1 MGKEGEA
8 IRKRAVALVGGRQ
21 TLPLPAGRLAAE
33 WLINHDYTDIF
44 IGYASYA
51 PGYGRLIRCE
61 WLISRNL
68 IIPWLNMALPA

>member
-8 IRKRAVALVGGRQ
+8 VRKRAVALVGGRQ

-51 PGYGRLIRCE
+51 HGYGRLIRC
-61 WLISRNL
+61 SG
-68 IIPWLNMALPA
+68 

>member
-51 PGYGRLIRCE
+51 PRLRQVNSLRVVDI
-61 WLISRNL
+61 RNL